1 MKRNL
6 LFTKLCVILMM
17 LFGGVTFVS
26 AAEEACPTLTI
37 SPVTIMPGMETE
49 VSIQYESEVDYSA
62 FQLRVRLPEGLSF
75 VGKEL
80 KDEDGE
86 ITTQYGAVGDACLAS
101 HSSEVIL
108 VTAEGSEW
116 RGTLLFVA
124 YNIKKKMMKKGTL
137 CTFTVKADEKL
148 AKSSEIK
155 IEDMLFSGLKD
166 DKEYHSAEMT
176 DVIAVNNIKDEWD
189 ANEAAN
195 TKINEAL
202 TALMTALDA
211 ADAKISETCVESVK
225 TVYLDKLGDCV
236 TNINKQAMEL
246 NAKYAAIQ
254 LTEKD
259 AEVFVADCAKAQA
272 QFDAI
277 VAESATAMTK
287 RVEANEAANDTFQA
301 AFTEISTLLNDADAK
316 INDECPDVKETYLD
330 QLAEIATQVN
340 QKGMEL
346 GSLYAA
352 IELTQE
358 VADKAAAEINAF
370 AAQIKEIVAAAVKA
384 QNEIATGIHGINAD
398 FQNAEAVYSIGGV
411 RLNKAAKGVNVVIRN
426 GKAIK
431 VVK

>member
-1 MKRNL
+1 MTL
-6 LFTKLCVILMM
+6 VM
-17 LFGGVTFVS
+17 GVSYTNADEVNN
-26 AAEEACPTLTI
+26 PVTLTVD
-37 SPVTIMPGMETE
+37 PVSTMPGNIIDVPIM
-49 VSIQYESEVDYSA
+49 YESTEEQNT
-62 FQLRVRLPEGLSF
+62 FQMDIVLPKGLTF
-75 VGKEL
+75 ELTDGK
-80 KDEDGE
+80 
-86 ITTQYGAVGDACLAS
+86 YGTVGDAIPQGCLYEEKFKDNREDGLDAVRIVCVS
-101 HSSEVIL
+101 M
-108 VTAEGSEW
+108 VTPFKKGQ
-116 RGTLLFVA
+116 LLTFKVKA
-124 YNIKKKMMKKGTL
+124 TDELADVTQIKLEKIKFSKIYFTYTIDVKNIKK
-137 CTFTVKADEKL
+137 
-148 AKSSEIK
+148 
-155 IEDMLFSGLKD
+155 
-166 DKEYHSAEMT
+166 
-176 DVIAVNNIKDEWD
+176 EWD

-211 ADAKISETCVESVK
+211 ADAKINETCVESVK

-259 AEVFVADCAKAQA
+259 AEDFVADCAKAQA
-272 QFDAI
+272 QFDVI
-277 VAESATAMTK
+277 VAESAAAMTK
-287 RVEANEAANDTFQA
+287 KFEANEAANATFQA

-330 QLAEIATQVN
+330 KLAEIATQVN

-358 VADKAAAEINAF
+358 VADKAAADFKAF
-370 AAQIKEIVAAAVKA
+370 APQIEAIVAAAVKA

>member
-1 MKRNL
+1 MKNIFNKLGL
-6 LFTKLCVILMM
+6 LLMTLVM
-17 LFGGVTFVS
+17 GVSYTNADEVNN
-26 AAEEACPTLTI
+26 PVTLTVD
-37 SPVTIMPGMETE
+37 PVSTMPGNIIDVPIM
-49 VSIQYESEVDYSA
+49 YESTEEQDT
-62 FQLRVRLPEGLSF
+62 FQMDIVLPKGLTF
-75 VGKEL
+75 ELTDGK
-80 KDEDGE
+80 
-86 ITTQYGAVGDACLAS
+86 YGTVGDAIPQGCLYEEKFKDNREDGLDAVRVVCVS
-101 HSSEVIL
+101 M
-108 VTAEGSEW
+108 VTPFKKGQ
-116 RGTLLFVA
+116 LLTFKVKA
-124 YNIKKKMMKKGTL
+124 TDELADVTQIKLEKIKFSKIYFTYTIDVKNIKK
-137 CTFTVKADEKL
+137 
-148 AKSSEIK
+148 
-155 IEDMLFSGLKD
+155 
-166 DKEYHSAEMT
+166 
-176 DVIAVNNIKDEWD
+176 EWD

-211 ADAKISETCVESVK
+211 ADAKINETCVESVK

-259 AEVFVADCAKAQA
+259 AEDFVADCAKAQA
-272 QFDAI
+272 QFDVI
-277 VAESATAMTK
+277 VAESAAAMTK
-287 RVEANEAANDTFQA
+287 KFEANEAANATFQA

-330 QLAEIATQVN
+330 KLAEIATQVN

-358 VADKAAAEINAF
+358 VADKAAADFKAF
-370 AAQIKEIVAAAVKA
+370 APQIEAIVAAAVKA
-384 QNEIATGIHGINAD
+384 QNEIATGINSINAD

>member
-1 MKRNL
+1 
-6 LFTKLCVILMM
+6 M

-37 SPVTIMPGMETE
+37 SPVSIIPGMETE

-202 TALMTALDA
+202 MATMTALDA
-211 ADAKISETCVESVK
+211 ADQFINDKCPESLRDG
-225 TVYLDKLGDCV
+225 YLDQLAECATV
-236 TNINKQAMEL
+236 INQKGMEL
-246 NAKYAAIQ
+246 STKYAAIE

-259 AEVFVADCAKAQA
+259 AEDFVAVCAETQAKIKAI
-272 QFDAI
+272 FD
-277 VAESATAMTK
+277 EATEMTK
-287 RVEANEAANDTFQA
+287 KYETNEAANATFQT

-316 INDECPDVKETYLD
+316 INDECPDVKDTYLD

-352 IELTQE
+352 VELTQE
-358 VADKAAAEINAF
+358 VADKAAADIKAF
-370 AAQIKEIVAAAVKA
+370 AAQIEEIVAAAVKA

>member
-1 MKRNL
+1 MKN
-6 LFTKLCVILMM
+6 ILKKIGMSLM
-17 LFGGVTFVS
+17 AFVMGFS
-26 AAEEACPTLTI
+26 YANAEDVN
-37 SPVTIMPGMETE
+37 PVTISVDPVQTMPGS
-49 VSIQYESEVDYSA
+49 VIDIPVNYESSTEFVA
-62 FQLRVRLPEGLSF
+62 FQMDIVLPEGLSF
-75 VGKEL
+75 EQDDKQFIVGGNALDDHILAKKYNEETKALRVMFYSMQNSPL
-80 KDEDGE
+80 KN
-86 ITTQYGAVGDACLAS
+86 
-101 HSSEVIL
+101 
-108 VTAEGSEW
+108 
-116 RGTLLFVA
+116 GTLFTFKVKANDQLADVSKIEFKKVKFA
-124 YNIKKKMMKKGTL
+124 SGGVYFTYSFDVKNIKK
-137 CTFTVKADEKL
+137 
-148 AKSSEIK
+148 
-155 IEDMLFSGLKD
+155 
-166 DKEYHSAEMT
+166 
-176 DVIAVNNIKDEWD
+176 EWD

-259 AEVFVADCAKAQA
+259 AEDFVADCAKAQA
-272 QFDAI
+272 QFDVI

-370 AAQIKEIVAAAVKA
+370 AAQIKDIVAAAVKA

>member
-1 MKRNL
+1 MKNIFNKLGL
-6 LFTKLCVILMM
+6 LLMTLVM
-17 LFGGVTFVS
+17 GVSYANADEVNN
-26 AAEEACPTLTI
+26 PVTLTVD
-37 SPVTIMPGMETE
+37 PVSTMPGNIIDVPIM
-49 VSIQYESEVDYSA
+49 YESTEEQNT
-62 FQLRVRLPEGLSF
+62 FQMDIVLPKGLTF
-75 VGKEL
+75 ELTDGK
-80 KDEDGE
+80 
-86 ITTQYGAVGDACLAS
+86 YGTVGDAIPQGCLYEEKFKDNREDGLDAVRVVCVS
-101 HSSEVIL
+101 M
-108 VTAEGSEW
+108 VTPFKKGQ
-116 RGTLLFVA
+116 LLTFKVKA
-124 YNIKKKMMKKGTL
+124 TDELADVTQIKLEKIKFSKIYFTYTIDVKNIKK
-137 CTFTVKADEKL
+137 
-148 AKSSEIK
+148 
-155 IEDMLFSGLKD
+155 
-166 DKEYHSAEMT
+166 
-176 DVIAVNNIKDEWD
+176 EWD

-211 ADAKISETCVESVK
+211 ADAKINETCVESVK

-259 AEVFVADCAKAQA
+259 AEDFVADCAKAQA
-272 QFDAI
+272 QFDVI
-277 VAESATAMTK
+277 VAESAAAMTK
-287 RVEANEAANDTFQA
+287 KFEANEAANATFQA

-316 INDECPDVKETYLD
+316 INDECPDVKDTYLD

-352 IELTQE
+352 VELTQE

-370 AAQIKEIVAAAVKA
+370 AAQIKDIVAAAVKA
-384 QNEIATGIHGINAD
+384 QNEIATGIHGITAD

>member
-1 MKRNL
+1 MKNIFNKLGL
-6 LFTKLCVILMM
+6 LLMTLVM
-17 LFGGVTFVS
+17 GVSYANADEVNN
-26 AAEEACPTLTI
+26 PVTLTVD
-37 SPVTIMPGMETE
+37 PVSTMPGNIIDVPIM
-49 VSIQYESEVDYSA
+49 YESTEEQNT
-62 FQLRVRLPEGLSF
+62 FQMDIVLPKGLTF
-75 VGKEL
+75 ELTDGK
-80 KDEDGE
+80 
-86 ITTQYGAVGDACLAS
+86 YGTVGDAIPQGCLYEEKFKDNREDGLDAVRVVCVS
-101 HSSEVIL
+101 M
-108 VTAEGSEW
+108 VTPFKKGQ
-116 RGTLLFVA
+116 LLTFKVKA
-124 YNIKKKMMKKGTL
+124 TDELADVTQIKLEKIKFSKIYFTYTIDVKNIKK
-137 CTFTVKADEKL
+137 
-148 AKSSEIK
+148 
-155 IEDMLFSGLKD
+155 
-166 DKEYHSAEMT
+166 
-176 DVIAVNNIKDEWD
+176 EWD

-202 TALMTALDA
+202 TSLMTALDA
-211 ADAKISETCVESVK
+211 ASAKISETCVESVK

-272 QFDAI
+272 QFDVI

-316 INDECPDVKETYLD
+316 INDECPDVKDTYLD
-330 QLAEIATQVN
+330 KLAEIATQVN

-352 IELTQE
+352 VELTQE

-370 AAQIKEIVAAAVKA
+370 AAQIKDIVAAAVKA

>member
-1 MKRNL
+1 MKNIFDKLGL
-6 LFTKLCVILMM
+6 LLMTLVM
-17 LFGGVTFVS
+17 GVSYTNADEVNN
-26 AAEEACPTLTI
+26 PVTLTVD
-37 SPVTIMPGMETE
+37 PVSTMPGNIIDVPIM
-49 VSIQYESEVDYSA
+49 YESTEEQNT
-62 FQLRVRLPEGLSF
+62 FQMDIVLPKGLTF
-75 VGKEL
+75 ELTDGK
-80 KDEDGE
+80 
-86 ITTQYGAVGDACLAS
+86 YGTVGDAIPQGCLYEEKFKDNREDGLDAVRVVCVS
-101 HSSEVIL
+101 M
-108 VTAEGSEW
+108 VTPFKKGQ
-116 RGTLLFVA
+116 LLTFKVKA
-124 YNIKKKMMKKGTL
+124 TDELADVTQIKLEKIKFSKIYFTYTIDVKNIKK
-137 CTFTVKADEKL
+137 
-148 AKSSEIK
+148 
-155 IEDMLFSGLKD
+155 
-166 DKEYHSAEMT
+166 
-176 DVIAVNNIKDEWD
+176 EWD

-211 ADAKISETCVESVK
+211 ADAKINETCVESVK

-254 LTEKD
+254 LTEED
-259 AEVFVADCAKAQA
+259 AEDFVADCAKAQA
-272 QFDAI
+272 QFDVI
-277 VAESATAMTK
+277 VAESAAAMTK
-287 RVEANEAANDTFQA
+287 KFEANEAANATFQA

-330 QLAEIATQVN
+330 KLAEIATQVN

-370 AAQIKEIVAAAVKA
+370 AAQIKDIVAAAVKA
-384 QNEIATGIHGINAD
+384 QNEIATGIHGITAD

>member
-1 MKRNL
+1 MKNIFNKLGL
-6 LFTKLCVILMM
+6 LLMTLVM
-17 LFGGVTFVS
+17 GVSYTNADEVNN
-26 AAEEACPTLTI
+26 PVTLTVD
-37 SPVTIMPGMETE
+37 PVSTMPGNIIDVPIM
-49 VSIQYESEVDYSA
+49 YESTEEQNT
-62 FQLRVRLPEGLSF
+62 FQMDIVLPKGLTF
-75 VGKEL
+75 ELTDGK
-80 KDEDGE
+80 
-86 ITTQYGAVGDACLAS
+86 YGTVGDAIPQGCLYEEKFKDNREDGLDAVRIVCVS
-101 HSSEVIL
+101 M
-108 VTAEGSEW
+108 VTPFKKGQ
-116 RGTLLFVA
+116 LLTFKVKA
-124 YNIKKKMMKKGTL
+124 TDELADVTQIKLEKIKFSKIYFTYTIDVKNIKK
-137 CTFTVKADEKL
+137 
-148 AKSSEIK
+148 
-155 IEDMLFSGLKD
+155 
-166 DKEYHSAEMT
+166 
-176 DVIAVNNIKDEWD
+176 EWD

-211 ADAKISETCVESVK
+211 ADAKINETCVESVK

-259 AEVFVADCAKAQA
+259 AEDFVADCAKAQA
-272 QFDAI
+272 QFDVI

-330 QLAEIATQVN
+330 KLAEIATQVN

-358 VADKAAAEINAF
+358 VADKAAADFKAF
-370 AAQIKEIVAAAVKA
+370 APQIEAIVAAAVKA
-384 QNEIATGIHGINAD
+384 QNEIATGINGINAD

>member
-1 MKRNL
+1 MKNIFNKLGL
-6 LFTKLCVILMM
+6 LLMTLVM
-17 LFGGVTFVS
+17 GVSYANADEVNN
-26 AAEEACPTLTI
+26 PVTLTVD
-37 SPVTIMPGMETE
+37 PVSTMPGNIIDVPIM
-49 VSIQYESEVDYSA
+49 YESTEEQNT
-62 FQLRVRLPEGLSF
+62 FQMDIVLPKGLTF
-75 VGKEL
+75 ELTDGK
-80 KDEDGE
+80 
-86 ITTQYGAVGDACLAS
+86 YGTVGDAIPQGCLYEEKFKDNREDGLDAVRVVCVS
-101 HSSEVIL
+101 M
-108 VTAEGSEW
+108 VTPFKKGQ
-116 RGTLLFVA
+116 LLTFKVKA
-124 YNIKKKMMKKGTL
+124 TDELADVTQIKLEKIKFSKIYFTYTIDVKNIKK
-137 CTFTVKADEKL
+137 
-148 AKSSEIK
+148 
-155 IEDMLFSGLKD
+155 
-166 DKEYHSAEMT
+166 
-176 DVIAVNNIKDEWD
+176 EWD

-202 TALMTALDA
+202 TSLMTALDA
-211 ADAKISETCVESVK
+211 ASAKISETCVESVK
-225 TVYLDKLGDCV
+225 AAYLDSLGNCV
-236 TNINKQAMEL
+236 TDINKQAMEL

-259 AEVFVADCAKAQA
+259 AEAFVADCAKAQA

-277 VAESATAMTK
+277 VAESAAAMTK
-287 RVEANEAANDTFQA
+287 RVEANEAANDTFQV

-316 INDECPDVKETYLD
+316 INKECPDVKDTYLD

-352 IELTQE
+352 VELTQE
-358 VADKAAAEINAF
+358 VADKAAADINAF
-370 AAQIKEIVAAAVKA
+370 AAQIEAIVAAAVKA

>member
-1 MKRNL
+1 MKNIFNKLGL
-6 LFTKLCVILMM
+6 LLMTLVM
-17 LFGGVTFVS
+17 GVSYTNADEVNN
-26 AAEEACPTLTI
+26 PVTLTVD
-37 SPVTIMPGMETE
+37 PVSTMPGNIIDVPIM
-49 VSIQYESEVDYSA
+49 YESTEEQNT
-62 FQLRVRLPEGLSF
+62 FQMDIVLPKGLTF
-75 VGKEL
+75 ELTDGK
-80 KDEDGE
+80 
-86 ITTQYGAVGDACLAS
+86 YGTVGDAIPQGCLYEEKFKDNREDGLDAVRVVCVS
-101 HSSEVIL
+101 M
-108 VTAEGSEW
+108 VTPFKKGQ
-116 RGTLLFVA
+116 LLTFKVKA
-124 YNIKKKMMKKGTL
+124 TDELADVTQIKLEKIKFSKIYFTYTIDVKNIKK
-137 CTFTVKADEKL
+137 
-148 AKSSEIK
+148 
-155 IEDMLFSGLKD
+155 
-166 DKEYHSAEMT
+166 
-176 DVIAVNNIKDEWD
+176 EWD

-211 ADAKISETCVESVK
+211 ADAKINETCVESVK

-259 AEVFVADCAKAQA
+259 AEDFVADCAKAQA
-272 QFDAI
+272 QFDVI
-277 VAESATAMTK
+277 VAESAAAMTK
-287 RVEANEAANDTFQA
+287 KFEANEAANATFQA

-330 QLAEIATQVN
+330 KLAEIATQVN

-370 AAQIKEIVAAAVKA
+370 AAQIEEIVAAAVKA
-384 QNEIATGIHGINAD
+384 QNEIATGIHGITAD

-411 RLNKAAKGVNVVIRN
+411 RLNKAAKGVNVVIRM
-426 GKAIK
+426 
-431 VVK
+431 VRLLRL

>member
-1 MKRNL
+1 MTL
-6 LFTKLCVILMM
+6 VM
-17 LFGGVTFVS
+17 GVSYANADEVNN
-26 AAEEACPTLTI
+26 PVTLTVD
-37 SPVTIMPGMETE
+37 PVSTMPGNIIDVPIM
-49 VSIQYESEVDYSA
+49 YESTEEQNT
-62 FQLRVRLPEGLSF
+62 FQMDIVLPKGLTF
-75 VGKEL
+75 ELTDGK
-80 KDEDGE
+80 
-86 ITTQYGAVGDACLAS
+86 YGTVGDAIPQGCLYEEKFKDNREDGLDAVRVVCVS
-101 HSSEVIL
+101 M
-108 VTAEGSEW
+108 VTPFKKGQ
-116 RGTLLFVA
+116 LLTFKVKA
-124 YNIKKKMMKKGTL
+124 TDELADVTQIKLEKIKFSKIYFTYTIDVKNIKK
-137 CTFTVKADEKL
+137 
-148 AKSSEIK
+148 
-155 IEDMLFSGLKD
+155 
-166 DKEYHSAEMT
+166 
-176 DVIAVNNIKDEWD
+176 EWD

-202 TALMTALDA
+202 TSLMTALDA
-211 ADAKISETCVESVK
+211 ASAKISETCVESVK
-225 TVYLDKLGDCV
+225 AAYLDSLGNCV

-259 AEVFVADCAKAQA
+259 AEAFVADCAKAQA

-277 VAESATAMTK
+277 VAESAAAMTK

-316 INDECPDVKETYLD
+316 INKECPDVKDTYLD

-358 VADKAAAEINAF
+358 VADKAAADIKAF
-370 AAQIKEIVAAAVKA
+370 AAQIEAIVAAAVKA

>member
-1 MKRNL
+1 MA
-6 LFTKLCVILMM
+6 
-17 LFGGVTFVS
+17 FVMGFS
-26 AAEEACPTLTI
+26 YANAEDVN
-37 SPVTIMPGMETE
+37 PVTISVDPVQTMPGS
-49 VSIQYESEVDYSA
+49 VIDIPVNYESSTEFVA
-62 FQLRVRLPEGLSF
+62 FQMDIVLPEGLSF
-75 VGKEL
+75 EQDDKQFIVGGNALDDHILAKKYNEETKALRVMFYSMQNSPL
-80 KDEDGE
+80 KN
-86 ITTQYGAVGDACLAS
+86 
-101 HSSEVIL
+101 
-108 VTAEGSEW
+108 
-116 RGTLLFVA
+116 GTLFTFKVKANDQLADVSKIEFKKVKFA
-124 YNIKKKMMKKGTL
+124 SGGVYFTYSFDVKNIKK
-137 CTFTVKADEKL
+137 
-148 AKSSEIK
+148 
-155 IEDMLFSGLKD
+155 
-166 DKEYHSAEMT
+166 
-176 DVIAVNNIKDEWD
+176 EWD

-259 AEVFVADCAKAQA
+259 AEDFVADCAKAQA
-272 QFDAI
+272 QFDVI

-316 INDECPDVKETYLD
+316 INKECKDVKDTYLD
-330 QLAEIATQVN
+330 KLAEIATQVN

-370 AAQIKEIVAAAVKA
+370 AAQIKDIVAAAVKA
-384 QNEIATGIHGINAD
+384 QNEITTGIHGITAD

-411 RLNKAAKGVNVVIRN
+411 RLNKAAKGVNIVVRN

>member
-1 MKRNL
+1 MKNIFNKLGL
-6 LFTKLCVILMM
+6 LLMTLVM
-17 LFGGVTFVS
+17 GVSYANADEVNN
-26 AAEEACPTLTI
+26 PVTLTVD
-37 SPVTIMPGMETE
+37 PVSTMPGNIIDVPIM
-49 VSIQYESEVDYSA
+49 YESTEEQNT
-62 FQLRVRLPEGLSF
+62 FQMDIVLPKGLTF
-75 VGKEL
+75 ELTDGK
-80 KDEDGE
+80 
-86 ITTQYGAVGDACLAS
+86 YGTVGDAIPQGCLYEEKFKDNREDGLDAVRVVCVS
-101 HSSEVIL
+101 M
-108 VTAEGSEW
+108 VTPFKKGQ
-116 RGTLLFVA
+116 LLTFKVKA
-124 YNIKKKMMKKGTL
+124 TDELADVTQIKLEKIKFSKIYFTYTIDVKNIKK
-137 CTFTVKADEKL
+137 
-148 AKSSEIK
+148 
-155 IEDMLFSGLKD
+155 
-166 DKEYHSAEMT
+166 
-176 DVIAVNNIKDEWD
+176 EWD

-259 AEVFVADCAKAQA
+259 AEDFVADCAKAQA
-272 QFDAI
+272 QFDVI
-277 VAESATAMTK
+277 VAESAAAMTK
-287 RVEANEAANDTFQA
+287 KFEANEAANATFQA

-370 AAQIKEIVAAAVKA
+370 AAQIKDIVAAAVKA

>member
-1 MKRNL
+1 MTL
-6 LFTKLCVILMM
+6 VM
-17 LFGGVTFVS
+17 GVSYANADEVNN
-26 AAEEACPTLTI
+26 PVTLTVD
-37 SPVTIMPGMETE
+37 PVSTMPGNIIDVPIM
-49 VSIQYESEVDYSA
+49 YESTEEQNT
-62 FQLRVRLPEGLSF
+62 FQMDIVLPKGLTF
-75 VGKEL
+75 ELTDGK
-80 KDEDGE
+80 
-86 ITTQYGAVGDACLAS
+86 YGTVGDAIPQGCLYEEKFKDNREDGLDAVRVVCVS
-101 HSSEVIL
+101 M
-108 VTAEGSEW
+108 VTPFKKGQ
-116 RGTLLFVA
+116 LLTFKVKA
-124 YNIKKKMMKKGTL
+124 TDELADVTQIKLEKIKFSKIYFTYTIDVKNIKK
-137 CTFTVKADEKL
+137 
-148 AKSSEIK
+148 
-155 IEDMLFSGLKD
+155 
-166 DKEYHSAEMT
+166 
-176 DVIAVNNIKDEWD
+176 EWD

-211 ADAKISETCVESVK
+211 ADAKINETCVESVK

-259 AEVFVADCAKAQA
+259 AEDFVADCAKAQA
-272 QFDAI
+272 QFDVI
-277 VAESATAMTK
+277 VAESAAAMTK
-287 RVEANEAANDTFQA
+287 KFEANEAANATFQA

-370 AAQIKEIVAAAVKA
+370 AAQIKDIVAAAVKA

>member
-1 MKRNL
+1 MA
-6 LFTKLCVILMM
+6 
-17 LFGGVTFVS
+17 FVMGFS
-26 AAEEACPTLTI
+26 YANAEDVN
-37 SPVTIMPGMETE
+37 PVTISVDPVQTMPGS
-49 VSIQYESEVDYSA
+49 VIDIPVNYESSTEFVA
-62 FQLRVRLPEGLSF
+62 FQMDIVLPEGLSF
-75 VGKEL
+75 EQDDKQFIVGGNALDDHILAKKYNEETKALRVMFYSMQNSPL
-80 KDEDGE
+80 KN
-86 ITTQYGAVGDACLAS
+86 
-101 HSSEVIL
+101 
-108 VTAEGSEW
+108 
-116 RGTLLFVA
+116 GTLFTFKVKANDQLADVSKIEFKKVKFA
-124 YNIKKKMMKKGTL
+124 SGGVYFTYSFDVKNIKK
-137 CTFTVKADEKL
+137 
-148 AKSSEIK
+148 
-155 IEDMLFSGLKD
+155 
-166 DKEYHSAEMT
+166 
-176 DVIAVNNIKDEWD
+176 EWD

-259 AEVFVADCAKAQA
+259 AEDFVADCAKAQA
-272 QFDAI
+272 QFDVI

-316 INDECPDVKETYLD
+316 INKECKDVKDTYLD
-330 QLAEIATQVN
+330 KLAEIATQVN

-370 AAQIKEIVAAAVKA
+370 AAQIKDIVAAAVKA
-384 QNEIATGIHGINAD
+384 QNEITTGIHGITAD

>member
-1 MKRNL
+1 MKNIFNKLGL
-6 LFTKLCVILMM
+6 LLMTLVM
-17 LFGGVTFVS
+17 GVSYTNADEVNN
-26 AAEEACPTLTI
+26 PVTLTVD
-37 SPVTIMPGMETE
+37 PVSTMPGNIIDVPIM
-49 VSIQYESEVDYSA
+49 YESTEEQNT
-62 FQLRVRLPEGLSF
+62 FQMDIVLPKGLTF
-75 VGKEL
+75 ELTDGK
-80 KDEDGE
+80 
-86 ITTQYGAVGDACLAS
+86 YGTVGDAIPQGCLYEEKFKDNREDGLDAVRVVCVS
-101 HSSEVIL
+101 M
-108 VTAEGSEW
+108 VTPFKKGQ
-116 RGTLLFVA
+116 LLTFKVKA
-124 YNIKKKMMKKGTL
+124 TDELADVTQIKLEKIKFSKIYFTYTIDVKNIKK
-137 CTFTVKADEKL
+137 
-148 AKSSEIK
+148 
-155 IEDMLFSGLKD
+155 
-166 DKEYHSAEMT
+166 
-176 DVIAVNNIKDEWD
+176 EWD

-211 ADAKISETCVESVK
+211 ADAKINETCVESVK

-259 AEVFVADCAKAQA
+259 AEDFVADCAKAQA
-272 QFDAI
+272 QFDVI
-277 VAESATAMTK
+277 VAESAAAMTK
-287 RVEANEAANDTFQA
+287 KFEANEAANATFQA

-330 QLAEIATQVN
+330 KLAEIATQVN

-370 AAQIKEIVAAAVKA
+370 AAQIKDIVAAAVKA

>member
-1 MKRNL
+1 MKN
-6 LFTKLCVILMM
+6 ILKKIGMSLM
-17 LFGGVTFVS
+17 AFVMGFS
-26 AAEEACPTLTI
+26 YANAEDVN
-37 SPVTIMPGMETE
+37 PVTISVDPVQTMPGS
-49 VSIQYESEVDYSA
+49 VIDIPVNYESSTEFVA
-62 FQLRVRLPEGLSF
+62 FQMDIVLPEGLSF
-75 VGKEL
+75 EQDDKQFIVGGNALDDHILAKKYNEETKALRVMFYSMQNSPL
-80 KDEDGE
+80 KN
-86 ITTQYGAVGDACLAS
+86 
-101 HSSEVIL
+101 
-108 VTAEGSEW
+108 
-116 RGTLLFVA
+116 GTLFTFKVKANDQLADVSKIEFKKVKFA
-124 YNIKKKMMKKGTL
+124 SGGVYFTYSFDVKNIKK
-137 CTFTVKADEKL
+137 
-148 AKSSEIK
+148 
-155 IEDMLFSGLKD
+155 
-166 DKEYHSAEMT
+166 
-176 DVIAVNNIKDEWD
+176 EWD

-211 ADAKISETCVESVK
+211 ADAKINETCVESVK

-259 AEVFVADCAKAQA
+259 AEDFVADCAKAQA
-272 QFDAI
+272 QFDVI

-316 INDECPDVKETYLD
+316 INKECKDVKDTYLD
-330 QLAEIATQVN
+330 KLAEIATQVN

-370 AAQIKEIVAAAVKA
+370 AAQIKDIVAAAVKA
-384 QNEIATGIHGINAD
+384 QNEIATGIHGITAD

>member
-37 SPVTIMPGMETE
+37 SPVSIIPGMETE

-86 ITTQYGAVGDACLAS
+86 ITTQYGTVGDACLAS

-202 TALMTALDA
+202 MTTMTALDA
-211 ADAKISETCVESVK
+211 ADATINETCPESLREG
-225 TVYLDKLGDCV
+225 YLDKLADCATV
-236 TNINKQAMEL
+236 INQKGMEL
-246 NAKYAAIQ
+246 SAKYAAIE

-259 AEVFVADCAKAQA
+259 AENFVAVCAETQTKIQA
-272 QFDAI
+272 ILDEA
-277 VAESATAMTK
+277 AAMTK
-287 RVEANEAANDTFQA
+287 KFETNEAANATFQA

-316 INDECPDVKETYLD
+316 INDECPDVKDTYLD

-352 IELTQE
+352 VELTQE

-384 QNEIATGIHGINAD
+384 QNEIATGINSINAD